1 MFKRRGEGMLVAR
14 SFPLYELQCLPKDAM
29 RSDLVFSAM
38 TYVSNRFLLTS
49 LVSKATRR
57 FHVPNTRMPDTA
69 NDVFSRFNR
78 VNPMAGV
85 ACTGNLPPSSR
96 VAQEE
101 THSLYGDSSVA
112 QLDRLAEDIVPLP
125 PDVVYGRQW
134 APWEQRF

>member
-1 MFKRRGEGMLVAR
+1 
-14 SFPLYELQCLPKDAM
+14 M
-29 RSDLVFSAM
+29 RSDLVFGAM

-96 VAQEE
+96 GARGNSF
-101 THSLYGDSSVA
+101 TL
-112 QLDRLAEDIVPLP
+112 R
-125 PDVVYGRQW
+125 
-134 APWEQRF
+134 RFKRCAA